1 MLAGPFPS
9 FLVLRS
15 GKTSFPFL
23 LFQVMASQLLAG
35 TTLDGADFL
44 GPPVSRRL
52 LSSVRGSG
60 DEHRAGGQGLLLWT
74 I

>member
-15 GKTSFPFL
+15 GKTNFPFL
-23 LFQVMASQLLAG
+23 LFQGMASQLLAG
-35 TTLDGADFL
+35 TTLDRADFL